1 MKMNKMIKFATAA
14 LFIAAAAVSCCNP
27 EHDEIHSGGFSF
39 VGAVYS
45 SSKSDIFL
53 EFYDDGTAKC
63 SNFDY
68 EKSEIYKYSY
78 NSEANELI
86 LEEYKLFIPDEFSSD
101 DSEENGRY
109 MEYDEV
115 INYYKNEY
123 PEILDTKID
132 MIEDLI
138 KECESVICKTSL
150 AIDTVNKKIE
160 NNEELTF
167 DEARF
172 YPTWESEKKENED
185 MLKSYEAKKDD
196 FIEEKESITKRLELF
211 KYFFVTRAYY
221 CAFNTEDG
229 NVLTLT
235 EKYDPEASVRSFF
248 GNEVGSIIIV
258 SDELFLGINKK
269 GYSGDIN
276 KKDANGNLTLENMED
291 SNDKITVNWAE
302 AVSSDGKSASLKLK
316 VIEDSSEYGFMFFP
330 IVYTFDTLNK

>member
-1 MKMNKMIKFATAA
+1 MKMNEMIKFAAAA
-14 LFIAAAAVSCCNP
+14 LFIAVAAVSCCNP
-27 EHDEIHSGGFSF
+27 EHDEIHNDGFSF
-39 VGAVYS
+39 VGKTYLS
-45 SSKSDIFL
+45 EDGTSI
-53 EFYDDGTAKC
+53 EFNDDGTAKC

-78 NSEANELI
+78 NFEANELT
-86 LEEYKLFIPDEFSSD
+86 LENYKFFIPDEFSSD

-138 KECESVICKTSL
+138 DECESTICKTSL
-150 AIDTVNKKIE
+150 ALETVDKKLE

-172 YPTWESEKKENED
+172 YSTWESEKKENED

-196 FIEEKESITKRLELF
+196 LAKEKESVEVRIEWLKYMFNTK
-211 KYFFVTRAYY
+211 TYY
-221 CAFNTEDG
+221 CSFNTEDG
-229 NVLTLT
+229 KALTLT
-235 EKYDPEASVRSFF
+235 EKYNPEASVRSFF
-248 GNEVGSIIIV
+248 DDEVGSIIIV

-276 KKDANGNLTLENMED
+276 KKNANGNLTIENMED

-316 VIEDSSEYGFMFFP
+316 VIEDSSEYEFMFFP

>member
-1 MKMNKMIKFATAA
+1 MENYKF
-14 LFIAAAAVSCCNP
+14 
-27 EHDEIHSGGFSF
+27 
-39 VGAVYS
+39 
-45 SSKSDIFL
+45 
-53 EFYDDGTAKC
+53 
-63 SNFDY
+63 
-68 EKSEIYKYSY
+68 
-78 NSEANELI
+78 
-86 LEEYKLFIPDEFSSD
+86 FIPDEFSSD

-138 KECESVICKTSL
+138 DECESTICKTSL
-150 AIDTVNKKIE
+150 ALETVDKKLE

-172 YPTWESEKKENED
+172 YSTWESEKKENED

-196 FIEEKESITKRLELF
+196 LAKEKESVEVRIEWLKYMFNTK
-211 KYFFVTRAYY
+211 TYY
-221 CAFNTEDG
+221 CSFNTEDG
-229 NVLTLT
+229 KALTLT
-235 EKYDPEASVRSFF
+235 EKYNPEASVRSFF
-248 GNEVGSIIIV
+248 DDEVGSIIIV

-276 KKDANGNLTLENMED
+276 KKNANGNLTIENMED

-316 VIEDSSEYGFMFFP
+316 VIEDSSEYEFMFFP